1 MVLTEAVRMAE
12 GNSSPI
18 NNILANNSVMTA
30 AGITGGENV
39 NNKVT
44 SPTRLLAQPN
54 LPTAER
60 PMLGGSGYDGSTSSS
75 SRNKQPIYTRD
86 KRTKFTQ
93 RENKK

>member
-30 AGITGGENV
+30 AGITGND
-39 NNKVT
+39 NTANKLS
-44 SPTRLLAQPN
+44 SPTRLVQSKFPSA
-54 LPTAER
+54 AER
-60 PMLGGSGYDGSTSSS
+60 PMLGGYDGSSSQSS